1 MRHRATP
8 IRDGQLDGPAGAG
21 MDAGQAGLADAAAH
35 AVLRDPQQ
43 VLPGVRGQLAHPA
56 QEFLMGGP
64 FLLYSGCNNRRF
76 FDERD
81 LKWIQDLVCLKKCGM
96 SIQEMKACLDLCL
109 QGPAT
114 PLREQPDPAGK
125 RPALTAKPP
134 VPS

>member
-1 MRHRATP
+1 
-8 IRDGQLDGPAGAG
+8 
-21 MDAGQAGLADAAAH
+21 
-35 AVLRDPQQ
+35 
-43 VLPGVRGQLAHPA
+43 
-56 QEFLMGGP
+56 MGGP
-64 FLLYSGCNNRRF
+64 VLLYSGCNNRRF

>member
-1 MRHRATP
+1 
-8 IRDGQLDGPAGAG
+8 

-56 QEFLMGGP
+56 QEFLRGDP

>member
-1 MRHRATP
+1 
-8 IRDGQLDGPAGAG
+8 
-21 MDAGQAGLADAAAH
+21 MDAGQAGLAAARRVHRPAVFHPDGAGGADLLADAAAH

-64 FLLYSGCNNRRF
+64 FLLYSGCNNRRV

-96 SIQEMKACLDLCL
+96 SIQEMKA
-109 QGPAT
+109 
-114 PLREQPDPAGK
+114 
-125 RPALTAKPP
+125 
-134 VPS
+134 